1 MTKFVLIVD
10 DEAHI
15 LTGFS
20 TELKYNGIKNI
31 ITCDASS
38 KVMEILDQNDVGMVF
53 LDLMMP
59 EISGREILARITEH
73 HPHIPVVV
81 VTASSDV
88 DTAVACMRQGA
99 HDFLSKP
106 VEPGRLASVCRHTM
120 EYAEMKFEIN
130 RLSTTLLDSE
140 RGISKAFDP
149 IVTRNKAME
158 SIFRYVES
166 IASTSQ
172 PLFITGET
180 GTGKDLI
187 ARAAHEISQR
197 QGKFVK
203 INAAGL
209 DDAMFSDTLF
219 GHAKGAYTGADSVRP
234 GLVKK
239 AGNGTLFL
247 DEIGDLSVSSQV
259 KLLGLIQDREY
270 LRTGDDRTRYSDA
283 RIIAATNLDSK
294 DLSNSKKFRRDLYF
308 RLMTHHVHL
317 PPLRNRPEDIA
328 PLVNHF
334 VQKACQTLD
343 RDPPAVDNR
352 IFKRLI
358 VYPFPGNVRELEAMV
373 FDGVS
378 TCMGNTLDLQIFEH
392 HMASAING
400 STPGQT
406 GSDLSPPASS
416 LVDFSTFSILPT
428 LKQACDLLV
437 NEAIQRSGGNQA
449 MAARMLG
456 ISRQAL
462 NRRIKQRAGPF

>member
-1 MTKFVLIVD
+1 MTKSVLIVD

-20 TELKYNGIKNI
+20 AELKYNGIKNI
-31 ITCDASS
+31 ITCDTSR
-38 KVMEILDQNDVGMVF
+38 KVMEILEQGNVGMVF

-81 VTASSDV
+81 VTASNDV
-88 DTAVACMRQGA
+88 ETAVACMRQGA

-106 VEPGRLASVCRHTM
+106 VEPGRLASVCRHTL
-120 EYAEMKFEIN
+120 EYAEMKFEID

-140 RGISKAFDP
+140 QGVSAAFSS
-149 IVTRNKAME
+149 IITGNRAME
-158 SIFRYVES
+158 AIFRYVES

-187 ARAAHEISQR
+187 AKAVHAISQR
-197 QGKFVK
+197 QGEWVK
-203 INAAGL
+203 INTAGL
-209 DDAMFSDTLF
+209 DDTMFSDTLF
-219 GHAKGAYTGADSVRP
+219 GHAKGAYTGADSVRA
-234 GLVKK
+234 GLVEK
-239 AGNGTLFL
+239 AGSGTLFL
-247 DEIGDLSVSSQV
+247 DEIGDLSITSQV

-270 LRTGDDRTRYSDA
+270 LRSGDDRTRYADA
-283 RIIAATNLDSK
+283 RIIAATNLDTA
-294 DLSNSKKFRRDLYF
+294 DLGNGKKFRRDLYF

-317 PPLRNRPEDIA
+317 PPLRQRPEDI
-328 PLVNHF
+328 PLLIHHF

-343 RDPPAVDNR
+343 RDPPTVDADL
-352 IFKRLI
+352 FKQLAA
-358 VYPFPGNVRELEAMV
+358 YPFPGNVRELEAMV
-373 FDGVS
+373 FDAVS
-378 TCMGNTLDLQIFEH
+378 TCTGKTLGGKVFAK
-392 HMASAING
+392 HMASTDSRSI
-400 STPGQT
+400 PGQT
-406 GSDLSPPASS
+406 GSDLSPPQSPG
-416 LVDFSTFSILPT
+416 VDFSTASTLPT

-437 NEAIQRSGGNQA
+437 QEALQRSGGNQA

-462 NRRIKQRAGPF
+462 NRRIKERSGTP